1 MSHLN
6 HMFTVP
12 KFMTLIACALL
23 SLSMNGCSITPTT
36 IVQKPTTAK
45 PIAERPDTRTEGAI
59 FNASAYRPMFEDR
72 RPRYVGDILTV
83 IIAENTS
90 ATKANDNEQTKDG
103 SHDSSITSLFGH
115 TVPKSVFGA
124 SSNSAFKDKATADA
138 SNTFSG
144 SITATVVDV
153 LPNGN
158 LVISGEKQVGLDK
171 GTEYVRFSGVV
182 NPDKITLGNQV
193 QSTTIADARIEYRT
207 NSKLDAAEALSMF
220 SRFFLS
226 MIPF

>member
-1 MSHLN
+1 MS
-6 HMFTVP
+6 MVE
-12 KFMTLIACALL
+12 KIMTLIACALL
-23 SLSMNGCSITPTT
+23 SLTMNGCSITPTT
-36 IVQKPTTAK
+36 IVQKPTTA
-45 PIAERPDTRTEGAI
+45 PPVAARPDTRTEGAI
-59 FNASAYRPMFEDR
+59 FNAGAYRPMFEDR

-83 IIAENTS
+83 VITENTS
-90 ATKANDNEQTKDG
+90 ATKSNDNAQTKDG
-103 SHDSSITSLFGH
+103 AHDSSITSLFGH
-115 TVPKSVFGA
+115 NVPKSVFSG
-124 SSNSAFKDKATADA
+124 SSSSSFSDTNTADA
-138 SNTFSG
+138 SNTFNG

-158 LVISGEKQVGLDK
+158 LVISGEKQVGFDK

-182 NPDKITLGNQV
+182 NPDRITVGNQV

>member
-1 MSHLN
+1 MN
-6 HMFTVP
+6 ATVF
-12 KFMTLIACALL
+12 KYMTLIACALL
-23 SLSMNGCSITPTT
+23 SISMNGCSVTPTT
-36 IVQKPTTAK
+36 IVQKPMTAK
-45 PIAERPDTRTEGAI
+45 PVAAKQDTRTDGAI
-59 FNASAYRPMFEDR
+59 FNAGGYRPMFEDR

-83 IIAENTS
+83 MISENTA
-90 ATKANDNEQTKDG
+90 ATKTNDNEQTKDG
-103 SHDSSITSLFGH
+103 SHDSAIS
-115 TVPKSVFGA
+115 SVFGHA
-124 SSNSAFKDKATADA
+124 APKANFSGTSSSSFKDKATADA

-158 LVISGEKQVGLDK
+158 LVISGEKQVGFDK

-182 NPDKITLGNQV
+182 NPDKITIGNQV
-193 QSTTIADARIEYRT
+193 LSTTIADARIEYRT